1 MARYIDAD
9 KLNLDEEVELADDW
23 KTAHEIANIVKY
35 APTEDVA
42 PVIHAEWMLNEEGEF
57 YCLNC
62 GAVVFPD
69 SWYWHRFLYCYHCGA
84 KMEQN
89 DRHKRRNKK

>member
-23 KTAHEIANIVKY
+23 NTAHEIANIIKY

-42 PVIHAEWMLNEEGEF
+42 PVIHAKWEKGGQGFSFMYKCSHCGWIDGYPFNER
-57 YCLNC
+57 
-62 GAVVFPD
+62 
-69 SWYWHRFLYCYHCGA
+69 HRFCPNCGA
-84 KMEQN
+84 KMEEE
-89 DRHKRRNKK
+89 R